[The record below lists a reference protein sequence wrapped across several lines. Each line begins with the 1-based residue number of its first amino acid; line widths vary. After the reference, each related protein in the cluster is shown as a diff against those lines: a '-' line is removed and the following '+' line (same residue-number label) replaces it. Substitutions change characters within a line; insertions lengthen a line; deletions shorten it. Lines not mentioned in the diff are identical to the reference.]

1 MRIAATPIKNEPSI
15 LPIADSFPKSHVLF
29 LFLNRKGD
37 SMGVRIEPIPN
48 SVRVRISGDVETTLS
63 VPYEDDDRFLVAL
76 SDGTLLVGSYD
87 EDLRCKFD
95 VARDGAG
102 IVRFEGEAAFVDWRV
117 EWATISVYDA
127 NVVELSEL
135 TPMPLFPDLEDIL
148 N

>member
-1 MRIAATPIKNEPSI
+1 
-15 LPIADSFPKSHVLF
+15 
-29 LFLNRKGD
+29 
-37 SMGVRIEPIPN
+37 MGVRIEPIPN